1 MHKSNHRQLRF
12 NPRSPCGERRPAAA
26 RRNVDHVSTHAPLA
40 GSDGAARL
48 LLEGQ
53 HVSTHAPLAG
63 SDAPPKRS
71 GRTLARFN
79 PRSPCGERPRRPLR
93 RPRRACFNPRS
104 PCGERPRR
112 AHRHVGGR
120 AVSTHAPLAGSDGQA
135 DPRPHRAP
143 VSTHAPLAGSDA
155 GAISIKHFYNEFQPT
170 LPLRGA
176 TGTRA
181 RGPGSAPCFNPRSP
195 CGERQAMAADGI
207 KRQMFQPTLPLRG
220 ATGHTLNFSTSS
232 SSFQPTLPLRGA
244 TLVHSVVV
252 VVRHVST
259 HAPLAG
265 SDCSGFC
272 CSCASMSFNPRS
284 PCGER
289 RHGDGTGNRQ
299 QGFQPTLPLR
309 GATLRLA
316 REVEPC
322 DVSTHAP
329 LAGSDCYILL
339 M

>member
-1 MHKSNHRQLRF
+1 MFQPTLPLRGATVQPVSSSRDSTFQPTLPLRGATRHRKEA
-12 NPRSPCGERRPAAA
+12 GEPWL
-26 RRNVDHVSTHAPLA
+26 VSTHAPLA
-40 GSDGAARL
+40 GSDHAGPSVARGAR
-48 LLEGQ
+48 
-53 HVSTHAPLAG
+53 
-63 SDAPPKRS
+63 
-71 GRTLARFN
+71 
-79 PRSPCGERPRRPLR
+79 
-93 RPRRACFNPRS
+93 
-104 PCGERPRR
+104 
-112 AHRHVGGR
+112 
-120 AVSTHAPLAGSDGQA
+120 
-135 DPRPHRAP
+135 

>member
-1 MHKSNHRQLRF
+1 M
-12 NPRSPCGERRPAAA
+12 
-26 RRNVDHVSTHAPLA
+26 
-40 GSDGAARL
+40 
-48 LLEGQ
+48 
-53 HVSTHAPLAG
+53 
-63 SDAPPKRS
+63 
-71 GRTLARFN
+71 
-79 PRSPCGERPRRPLR
+79 
-93 RPRRACFNPRS
+93 
-104 PCGERPRR
+104 
-112 AHRHVGGR
+112 
-120 AVSTHAPLAGSDGQA
+120 
-135 DPRPHRAP
+135 
-143 VSTHAPLAGSDA
+143 
-155 GAISIKHFYNEFQPT
+155 FQPT
-170 LPLRGA
+170 LLLWGATGRDLGDVGGIFQFQPTPPLRGA
-176 TGTRA
+176 TR
-181 RGPGSAPCFNPRSP
+181 
-195 CGERQAMAADGI
+195 
-207 KRQMFQPTLPLRG
+207 
-220 ATGHTLNFSTSS
+220 HTLNFSTSS

-329 LAGSDCYILL
+329 LAGSDYQGKNPTDADVSVSTHAPLAGSDHLRQPHHSARFCRFNPRSPCGERRFS
-339 M
+339 MPSK